1 MRVSSVA
8 EIAGVSVRTIRH
20 YHQIGLLPIPPQR
33 GAWRSYSFEDVA
45 LLIRIRTLT
54 TAGIP
59 LARVPRH
66 LQEAPRE
73 IPADDVG
80 ALDDA
85 IESLNSHISSLE
97 EQRQR
102 LLALREQV
110 AAGKQSFL
118 PDSLATS
125 YDEIAAR
132 IHAAGSTKALRL
144 FSRERMLVELAAQ
157 RGFID
162 DDFSFYLSRVDHQEV
177 ADFYVE
183 FADPAGGILT
193 EQLCEKLV
201 GRLFAIFESYGDP
214 PKATLENARRLTNNR
229 AVRLLCLSAAPS
241 AGHRRFINMAFD
253 RLQTYL

>member
-1 MRVSSVA
+1 MRVSTVA

-33 GAWRSYSFEDVA
+33 GAWRNYSFEDVA
-45 LLIRIRTLT
+45 LLVRIRTLT

-59 LARVPRH
+59 LAEVPRH
-66 LQEAPRE
+66 LQEASRE
-73 IPADDVG
+73 IPSDDVG

-85 IESLNSHISSLE
+85 IESLTSRIDSLE
-97 EQRQR
+97 AQRQR

-118 PDSLATS
+118 PDALAES
-125 YDEIAAR
+125 YDEIVAR
-132 IHAAGSTKALRL
+132 IRASGSTKALRL
-144 FSRERMLVELAAQ
+144 FRRERMLVELAAQ

-162 DDFSFYLSRVDHQEV
+162 DDFSYYLSRVNHQEV

-183 FADPAGGILT
+183 FADPTGGILT
-193 EQLCEKLV
+193 EPLCAQLV
-201 GRLFAIFESYGDP
+201 DRLFAILESYGDP
-214 PKATLENARRLTNNR
+214 PPSTIENARRLANNR

-241 AGHRRFINMAFD
+241 AGHRRFVNMAFD
-253 RLQTYL
+253 RLKTDL

>member
-1 MRVSSVA
+1 MA

-45 LLIRIRTLT
+45 LLVRIRTLT

-59 LARVPRH
+59 LAQVPRH
-66 LQEAPRE
+66 LREAPRE
-73 IPADDVG
+73 IPTDDVG

-85 IESLNSHISSLE
+85 IDSLNSHISSLE
-97 EQRQR
+97 AQRQR

-118 PDSLATS
+118 PDPLAAS
-125 YDEIAAR
+125 YDEIVAR
-132 IHAAGSTKALRL
+132 IRASGSTKALQL
-144 FSRERMLVELAAQ
+144 FNRERLLVELAAQ

-162 DDFSFYLSRVDHQEV
+162 DDFSYYISRVDHQEV

-183 FADPAGGILT
+183 FADPTGGILT
-193 EQLCEKLV
+193 EQVCEKLV
-201 GRLFAIFESYGDP
+201 DKLFAILESYGDP
-214 PKATLENARRLTNNR
+214 PQSTLENARRLANNR

-253 RLQTYL
+253 RLQTHL